1 MSARKGRLAPRS
13 TGAPPW
19 GSPDPSGSAPSG
31 DATGAAVELRG
42 VRQAFGELVA
52 LDGVDLQV
60 PPHGRLAGRRRARL
74 EAAPAALRADAAE
87 GPAAAVAQR
96 PGQRLPGAG
105 EPGPVPG
112 RGPPARAAAVPAVRS
127 RRVRAVPAG
136 PAVRR
141 HAPAGR
147 LPADA
152 AARRRGGGAVGA
164 PRPGRPPA
172 PGRLRPRRPSP
183 RGGRQPGVRGGAPDD
198 PGGAGMRR
206 YGPALALVA
215 AGIAVWEAAIRL
227 LRVPDYLLP
236 APSAVAAGLGLA
248 VVLHLSGTLR
258 RALYPILIGSQTIPI
273 VVLAPILVILLG
285 FDLAPKLAIVALICF
300 FPIVVN
306 TVDGLASVD
315 EDLVRMMRTLDGS
328 RWAIFKR
335 VELPWALPTAFSGM
349 RVAATY
355 AAIGAVFGEWA
366 GSSAGLGYLMLQATP
381 NLNTPRIFAAIV
393 ILTALS
399 LGLFLSIRGLERLL
413 VPWARP
419 AGRGAPVQQP

>member
-1 MSARKGRLAPRS
+1 MSAREGRLAPRS

-96 PGQRLPGAG
+96 AGQRLPGAG

-127 RRVRAVPAG
+127 RRVRAGAAG
-136 PAVRR
+136 PALRR

-147 LPADA
+147 LPAHAAGGQAGAAAGRAVRGARLDHPRPYAGVARRGAGRAALHGHAGHPRRRGGA

-172 PGRLRPRRPSP
+172 PGRLRPRRPAP
-183 RGGRQPGVRGGAPDD
+183 RGGRQPGVRGRAPGD

-206 YGPALALVA
+206 YGPAVALVA

-236 APSAVAAGLGLA
+236 APSAVAADFGSDGRLLRDNSLVTLREMALGLLLAVAAGLGLA

-328 RWAIFKR
+328 R
-335 VELPWALPTAFSGM
+335 
-349 RVAATY
+349 
-355 AAIGAVFGEWA
+355 
-366 GSSAGLGYLMLQATP
+366 
-381 NLNTPRIFAAIV
+381 
-393 ILTALS
+393 
-399 LGLFLSIRGLERLL
+399 
-413 VPWARP
+413 
-419 AGRGAPVQQP
+419 GRS

>member
-1 MSARKGRLAPRS
+1 
-13 TGAPPW
+13 
-19 GSPDPSGSAPSG
+19 
-31 DATGAAVELRG
+31 
-42 VRQAFGELVA
+42 
-52 LDGVDLQV
+52 
-60 PPHGRLAGRRRARL
+60 
-74 EAAPAALRADAAE
+74 
-87 GPAAAVAQR
+87 
-96 PGQRLPGAG
+96 
-105 EPGPVPG
+105 
-112 RGPPARAAAVPAVRS
+112 
-127 RRVRAVPAG
+127 
-136 PAVRR
+136 
-141 HAPAGR
+141 
-147 LPADA
+147 
-152 AARRRGGGAVGA
+152 
-164 PRPGRPPA
+164 
-172 PGRLRPRRPSP
+172 
-183 RGGRQPGVRGGAPDD
+183 
-198 PGGAGMRR
+198 MRR

-236 APSAVAAGLGLA
+236 APSAVAADFGSDGRLLLDNSLVTLREMALGLLLAVAAGLGLA

-355 AAIGAVFGEWA
+355 AAIGAVFGEWS
-366 GSSAGLGYLMLQATP
+366 GSSAGLGFLMLQATP
-381 NLNTPRIFAAIV
+381 NLDTPRIFAAVTI
-393 ILTALS
+393 LS
-399 LGLFLSIRGLERLL
+399 LLSLALFLSVSLLERLL
-413 VPWARP
+413 VPWARVGP
-419 AGRGAPVQQP
+419 ARELQEAQGP